1 MDVMM
6 IIYLVIAALIGCA
19 VGYFLLKKSTD
30 KQTSDA
36 SDTQSNQIKSE
47 QQRISEVYEQKIQEC
62 QKSSD
67 ALKTK
72 YESLLADANTEIKR
86 LKEKI
91 QLTSSGDLSGVV
103 QQQLGEIEQL
113 KDQIQKS
120 ASEHALLQE
129 ELEKS
134 KRQLPDAEK
143 FKKQIKKLEE
153 EIEDYEDDLDDY
165 KKKLKKKEEENA
177 SLRDQLSKEERTNK
191 QLASDN
197 TRMQEELT
205 EKKNVLNLKGESLAF
220 VQEVLS
226 AKQTDDVST
235 KELYSQVDNLV
246 NFIRGELR
254 DCVTNL
260 YNIKRPEVFGS
271 DLLKW
276 AITKKKAWIQG
287 KTTIAFVG
295 EFSAGKT
302 SIVNRILSQDDPRVP
317 LLPVSTKATTAI
329 PTYISGGVSTRYNF
343 VTPDNIQK
351 SISEETFK
359 RVNKEVLDQVKG
371 VSSLIQ
377 YFVMTYRNPHLE
389 KLSILDTP
397 GFNSND
403 KEDASRT
410 IGVINECD
418 ALFWVFDVNA
428 GTVNRTSIQ
437 LIKENLHKPLYVV
450 INKVDTK
457 ASSEVDKVE
466 QLIRRTLNENGI
478 QVQQFIR
485 FSAKAPLHTIMNPIK
500 NVPQNTDQTDYL
512 DYLYN
517 NLICE
522 MEKRLNTD
530 KNNLYHVYQTRIKSC
545 NQLEYQYSELGRRLE
560 SHCETAAEIPHWEEH
575 FFSSDKYE
583 MSQYEYNQ
591 LVEELKSISEI
602 QSQYL
607 QPLHDQLV
615 ELQKQTQEA
624 YTKYSDKKLDWQ
636 NMHNCKEQLS
646 KLIKQLR

>member
-6 IIYLVIAALIGCA
+6 IIYLLVAALIGCA
-19 VGYFLLKKSTD
+19 VGYFLLKKHND
-30 KQTSDA
+30 KQVSDV
-36 SDTQSNQIKSE
+36 SDTQNSQLEAE
-47 QQRISEVYEQKIQEC
+47 QQRISEAYEQKIQEC

-67 ALKTK
+67 ALKQK
-72 YESLLADANTEIKR
+72 YESLLADANKEIKG

-91 QLTSSGDLSGVV
+91 LLSSSEDLTGVV
-103 QQQLGEIEQL
+103 QKQLDEIEQL

-120 ASEHALLQE
+120 ASKHTLLQE

-134 KRQLPDAEK
+134 KRQLPDVEK
-143 FKKQIKKLEE
+143 YKKQIKKLEE
-153 EIEDYEDDLDDY
+153 EIEDYEDDLADY
-165 KKKLKKKEEENA
+165 KKKLKKKEEEIA
-177 SLRDQLSKEERTNK
+177 ALRDQLSKEERTNK
-191 QLASDN
+191 QLAADN
-197 TRMQEELT
+197 TRMQEELE
-205 EKKNVLNLKGESLAF
+205 EKQNALNLRGESLAF

-226 AKQTDDVST
+226 AKQTDDAST
-235 KELYSQVDNLV
+235 KELYSHVDSLV
-246 NFIRGELR
+246 NYISGELR
-254 DCVTNL
+254 DCVTSIFKIEDTSVFEGDL
-260 YNIKRPEVFGS
+260 Y
-271 DLLKW
+271 KW

-377 YFVMTYRNPHLE
+377 YFVMTYKNPNLDN
-389 KLSILDTP
+389 LSILDTP

-457 ASSEVDKVE
+457 AETEVNKVE
-466 QLIRRTLNENGI
+466 QLIRKTLRDSGI
-478 QVQQFIR
+478 HVQQFIR
-485 FSAKAPLHTIMNPIK
+485 FSSKADLKTIMEPIK
-500 NVPQNTDQTDYL
+500 NVPRNSNQTDYI
-512 DYLYN
+512 DYLK

-522 MEKRLNTD
+522 MEKRLSKD
-530 KNNLYHVYQTRIKSC
+530 KDKLYHEYQTLSKSC
-545 NQLEYQYSELGRRLE
+545 SQLEYQYDEFGQRLQ

-575 FFSSDKYE
+575 FFSSDRYE

-591 LVEELKSISEI
+591 LVDELNNITNI
-602 QSQYL
+602 QSQAL
-607 QPLHDQLV
+607 KPLHDKLV
-615 ELQKQTQEA
+615 ELQTETQDA
-624 YTKYSDKKLDWQ
+624 YKEYSDEKMDWQ
-636 NMHNCKEQLS
+636 KMNNCKGQLS
-646 KLIKQLR
+646 KLIKQLQ